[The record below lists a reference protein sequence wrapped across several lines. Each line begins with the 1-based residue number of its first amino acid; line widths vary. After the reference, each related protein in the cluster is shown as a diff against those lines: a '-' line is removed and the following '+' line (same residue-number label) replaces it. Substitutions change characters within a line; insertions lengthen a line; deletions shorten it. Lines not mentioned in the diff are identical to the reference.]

1 MNCNVYHYDDQIQIF
16 GTGHMLALIFINNTQ
31 ITVSFTTF
39 EKNKDGGI
47 FLILKN
53 ELKDR
58 KLKRVVRVDV
68 IGID

>member
-1 MNCNVYHYDDQIQIF
+1 
-16 GTGHMLALIFINNTQ
+16 MLALIFINNTQ